1 MIRTRLVA
9 VAAGVLASGTVM
21 FAAAPAFAT
30 TPLTGCTPAASAP
43 LYTTPGL
50 PVVTG
55 GTSAGAVTVML
66 PGVGTLSFSLTGTGT
81 VDPSVMPTATAV
93 AGSNFS
99 AGTPVVSNDGTHI
112 SVTFINLAKPTQK
125 YVISAKVSQ
134 TNPTTVGGAP
144 GFIVTAKAGPSSH
157 HKSDQEG
164 DKDDDDQGGQGGA
177 ALTAQNNH
185 QDHESS
191 SGSQHEHSDGG
202 DGNSQGGG
210 GGD

>member
-1 MIRTRLVA
+1 MIRTRLAA

-43 LYTTPGL
+43 LYTTTCL

-55 GTSAGAVTVML
+55 GTSAGAVTVNL
-66 PGVGTLSFSLTGTGT
+66 PGVGTLTFTLKADGTIDPT
-81 VDPSVMPTATAV
+81 VIPTATATG
-93 AGSNFS
+93 ANFS
-99 AGTPVVSNDGTHI
+99 AGTPVVSPDGTHI
-112 SVTFINLAKPTQK
+112 SVTFVNAANPVQK
-125 YVISAKVSQ
+125 YVIKAKVSQ

-144 GFIVTAKAGPSSH
+144 GFIVTAHAGPQTH

-164 DKDDDDQGGQGGA
+164 DKDDDDQGGKGGA
-177 ALTAQNNH
+177 ALTSANTH

-191 SGSQHEHSDGG
+191 SGSQHEDSGGG